1 MKEVSMD
8 PAALKEKLIAILG
21 QIQADSG
28 LECPPLTGA
37 TNPVENL
44 PKFDSKVWP
53 VATTILATEIGATIP
68 NDVNIFV
75 DETTKL
81 PRSIEETAAF
91 VCDLI
96 KKQSKKEAAAA

>member
-1 MKEVSMD
+1 MD
-8 PAALKEKLIAILG
+8 TATLKQKLIEVLT

-28 LECPPLTGA
+28 LECPTLTGG
-37 TNPVENL
+37 TKPVENI

-75 DETTKL
+75 DETTKV
-81 PRSIEETAAF
+81 PRSIDETVAF
-91 VCDLI
+91 LCDLLN
-96 KKQSKKEAAAA
+96 QQGEKEAVAA

>member
-1 MKEVSMD
+1 ME
-8 PAALKEKLIAILG
+8 PAELKKTLIAILS

-37 TNPVENL
+37 TKPVENL
-44 PKFDSKVWP
+44 PKFDSKIWP
-53 VATTILATEIGATIP
+53 VATTILASEIGATIP

-81 PRSIEETAAF
+81 PRSIDETAAF
-91 VCDLI
+91 VCTLL
-96 KKQSKKEAAAA
+96 KKQSETVSVAA

>member
-1 MKEVSMD
+1 MD
-8 PAALKEKLIAILG
+8 PATLKEKLIAILG

-28 LECPPLTGA
+28 LGCPTLTGM
-37 TNPVENL
+37 TRPVENI

-75 DETTKL
+75 DEATKL
-81 PRSIEETAAF
+81 PRSIDETAVF
-91 VCDLI
+91 VYDLLR
-96 KKQSKKEAAAA
+96 KQNEKQTVAA

>member
-1 MKEVSMD
+1 MD
-8 PAALKEKLIAILG
+8 PTALKGKLIAVLG

-37 TNPVENL
+37 TKPVEDL

-53 VATTILATEIGATIP
+53 IATTILATEIDATIP
-68 NDVNIFV
+68 NDVNIFI

-81 PRSIEETAAF
+81 PRSIDETAIF
-91 VCDLI
+91 VCDLLMS
-96 KKQSKKEAAAA
+96 QSEQEAVAA

>member
-1 MKEVSMD
+1 MD
-8 PAALKEKLIAILG
+8 PVIVKQTLIKVLT

-28 LECPPLTGA
+28 LECPVLTGA
-37 TNPVENL
+37 IKPIENI

-53 VATTILATEIGATIP
+53 VATTILATEIKAEIP

-81 PRSIEETAAF
+81 ARTIDETAAF
-91 VCDLI
+91 VCDLL
-96 KKQSKKEAAAA
+96 KKQSEQEAAAA

>member
-1 MKEVSMD
+1 ME
-8 PAALKEKLIAILG
+8 PTALKDTLIAVLG
-21 QIQADSG
+21 QIQTDSG

-37 TNPVENL
+37 TKPVEDL
-44 PKFDSKVWP
+44 PEFDSMVWP

-81 PRSIEETAAF
+81 PRSIDETTIF
-91 VCDLI
+91 VCDLLG
-96 KKQSKKEAAAA
+96 KQGEQEAAAA

>member
-1 MKEVSMD
+1 MD
-8 PAALKEKLIAILG
+8 PATLKEKLISVLG

-28 LECPPLTGA
+28 LECPTLTGA
-37 TNPVENL
+37 TKPVDNM

-75 DETTKL
+75 DEVTKL
-81 PRSIEETAAF
+81 PRSIDETAAL
-91 VCDLI
+91 VCDLL
-96 KKQSKKEAAAA
+96 KKQDKKEAAVA